1 MVDIGRHEHET
12 HDILTS
18 IYWFC

>member
-1 MVDIGRHEHET
+1 MVDIGGHEHEA

-18 IYWFC
+18 IY